1 MQLDAYGTLRIALL
15 GGGLALLTLAC
26 GSDSVEAPAQVPGR
40 EPTVNSTPDIDATVL
55 AEVAATLAALVADGS
70 NESSL
75 GESSSYVDGVGVE
88 QDIMPTRNHLPEG
101 QSVEYSTSP
110 PTSGDHW
117 NPPTGLPRCGFYEEG
132 LPNELTT
139 HNLEHGNIV
148 ISYNLPLES
157 DVQALRSAING
168 VGLANVWGIARFY
181 PDIEPGT
188 VALAAWGVLDTM
200 QGVDRDRTSR
210 FFEAYSGAL
219 GPEIIPC

>member
-40 EPTVNSTPDIDATVL
+40 GPTVNSTPDIDATVL

-75 GESSSYVDGVGVE
+75 GESSSYIDGVGVE

-101 QSVEYSTSP
+101 QSVDYKTTP

-117 NPPTGLPRCGFYEEG
+117 ATPQGCGFYEDG
-132 LPNELTT
+132 LPDERIT

-148 ISYNLPLES
+148 VSYNLPLEA
-157 DVQALRSAING
+157 DVQALRSAVEGI
-168 VGLANVWGIARFY
+168 GLANVWGVTRFY

-188 VALAAWGVLDTM
+188 VALAAWGVLDIM
-200 QGVDRDRTSR
+200 QGVDRDRINR
-210 FFEAYSGAL
+210 FFEFYSGAL